1 MTGRQ
6 QPRDI
11 SIRELTT
18 VELGSVIRGLAN
30 AIGADDAFERTA
42 RAHKIV
48 DAESV
53 HALLSLSDWPSP
65 DSKLL
70 EVAWLSAPIPVHDSS
85 RIAGY
90 SVFRSLTRDGFV
102 IWVGRAP
109 HRPTSEDA
117 YLHDSEVA
125 VAVAETYGIF
135 LSPEAHRHHRM
146 VTAWRYLRT
155 VPVLV
160 LAMIPAIMLGLL
172 LSTSETTVRDLGFW
186 DVYTIVAYVVAA
198 PIAYTCWKFYGPIA
212 SAAVVMVAYVVWAA
226 MLPLKPGWEQEG
238 PGLAIVVPFCLAFYV
253 VQFKHRDL
261 LWSTM
266 TLKEHLDDRFR
277 GLMTII
283 GTMAVVA
290 AVVFGAYELLR
301 LGVGEIVAKGDW
313 LRGLSLAMVVIG
325 LVAYLIKEIQGK

>member
-1 MTGRQ
+1 MIRRQ
-6 QPRDI
+6 QHRDI
-11 SIRELTT
+11 PIRELTP
-18 VELGSVIRGLAN
+18 VELGGVIRGLAR
-30 AIGADDAFERTA
+30 AVGAADAFEQTA
-42 RAHKIV
+42 RARKIV
-48 DAESV
+48 DAESLNV
-53 HALLSLSDWPSP
+53 SLSLSEWPLH
-65 DSKLL
+65 DSELL
-70 EVAWLSAPIPVHDSS
+70 ELAWLSAPVQVHDSS

-117 YLHDSEVA
+117 YLRDSEVA

-135 LSPEAHRHHRM
+135 LSSEARRRHRM
-146 VTAWRYLRT
+146 VSAWRYLRS

-160 LAMIPAIMLGLL
+160 LAMTPAVMLGLL
-172 LSTSETTVRDLGFW
+172 LATPETTVRNLGFW
-186 DVYTIVAYVVAA
+186 DVYTIVAYIVAA
-198 PIAYTCWKFYGPIA
+198 PIVYACWKLYGPIA
-212 SAAVVMVAYVVWAA
+212 SAAAVMVAYVVWAA
-226 MLPLKPGWEQEG
+226 ILPLKPGWEQEG
-238 PGLAIVVPFCLAFYV
+238 QGLALVVPFCLAFYV

-266 TLKEHLDDRFR
+266 TLREHLDDRFR

-313 LRGLSLAMVVIG
+313 LRGVSLAMVVVG
-325 LVAYLIKEIQGK
+325 LVAYLLKEIQGK